1 VNPDRIHTKHY
12 RKLLY
17 ARMKE
22 RLVFGKSRY
31 WLGRVVRRWRGEP
44 IGTVSPSIAATSTTL
59 QPAPI
64 QKSTVV
70 SRNRWDRFNP
80 QTGIAH

>member
-1 VNPDRIHTKHY
+1 MRVNPDRIHTKHY

-31 WLGRVVRRWRGEP
+31 WLGRV
-44 IGTVSPSIAATSTTL
+44 
-59 QPAPI
+59 
-64 QKSTVV
+64 
-70 SRNRWDRFNP
+70 
-80 QTGIAH
+80 